1 MEAEHAIPHYEV
13 TAGIVWDRDPSAEE
27 ARVLITKRRS
37 DDAHGGLWE
46 FPGGKQESGESLKEC
61 LARELAEELGI
72 EVAVQEPFIA
82 VEHDYS
88 DFRITLHTFH
98 CQIVSGKPKTIAC
111 EDFQWVTVN
120 KLSKY
125 CFSAADQQL
134 VAKLQKAD
142 RQTD

>member
-1 MEAEHAIPHYEV
+1 MEAEYAIPHYEV
-13 TAGIVWDRDPSAEE
+13 AAGIVWDRAPSAAE

-46 FPGGKQESGESLKEC
+46 FPGGKLEPRESLKEC
-61 LARELAEELGI
+61 LARELVEELGI
-72 EVAVQEPFIA
+72 TVEVQEAFIT

-98 CQIVSGKPKTIAC
+98 CQIVSGEPKTIAC
-111 EDFQWVTVN
+111 EEFQWVTVN

-125 CFSAADQQL
+125 CFSAADQEL

>member
-1 MEAEHAIPHYEV
+1 MKTEYAIPHYEV
-13 TAGIVWDRDPSAEE
+13 TAGIVWDRSSSSQ
-27 ARVLITKRRS
+27 ARVLITQRRP

-61 LARELAEELGI
+61 LVRELAEELGI

-98 CQIVSGKPKTIAC
+98 CQILRGQPRAIAC
-111 EDFQWVTVN
+111 AQWRWVDISG
-120 KLSKY
+120 LSHY
-125 CFSAADQQL
+125 SFSAADQQL

>member
-13 TAGIVWDRDPSAEE
+13 TAGIVWDRAPSAEE

-46 FPGGKQESGESLKEC
+46 FPGGKQESGESLEEC
-61 LARELAEELGI
+61 LARELREELGI
-72 EVAVQEPFIA
+72 EVVVQEAFIT

-98 CQIVSGKPKTIAC
+98 CQIVSGEPKTIAC
-111 EDFQWVTVN
+111 EEFQWVTIDE
-120 KLSKY
+120 LSKY
-125 CFSAADQQL
+125 SFSAADEQI
-134 VAKLQKAD
+134 VDELQKAD

>member
-1 MEAEHAIPHYEV
+1 MKTEYAIPHYEV
-13 TAGIVWDRDPSAEE
+13 TAGIVWDRSSSSH
-27 ARVLITKRRS
+27 ARVLITQRRP

-46 FPGGKQESGESLKEC
+46 FPGGKQESGESLEEC
-61 LARELAEELGI
+61 LARELVEELGI
-72 EVAVQEPFIA
+72 EVVVQEAFIT

-111 EDFQWVTVN
+111 EEFQWVTIDE
-120 KLSKY
+120 LSKY
-125 CFSAADQQL
+125 SFSAADEQI
-134 VAKLQKAD
+134 VDELQRAD